1 MTAKLC
7 VPPAVL
13 FSIIL
18 MALVINFI
26 TKPGIALASSPPSI
40 QPENALDIKGSQCT
54 LSHYFPDSIQQ
65 WCQIIEENAAAVS
78 LDPNLIAAVILQ
90 ESGGNPVVVSH
101 SGAVG
106 LMQVMPN
113 DGIAASFQCIN
124 GPCFA
129 SRPSSEQL
137 MVPSFNVNYGTQML
151 ANLFAKH
158 GNIRDALYSYGP
170 MSVGYS
176 YADIILQ
183 IFHSAVS

>member
-1 MTAKLC
+1 MTTKFLI
-7 VPPAVL
+7 PPAVL
-13 FSIIL
+13 FSIL
-18 MALVINFI
+18 MMVLAINFL
-26 TKPGIALASSPPSI
+26 TKPDIALASSSSTN
-40 QPENALDIKGSQCT
+40 QPEKIVVTKDSTCSLSQ
-54 LSHYFPDSIQQ
+54 YFPESVLQ
-65 WCQIIEENAAAVS
+65 WCQLIEENAAAVS

-90 ESGGNPVVVSH
+90 ESGGNPSVISH

-129 SRPSSEQL
+129 SRPSSNQL
-137 MVPSFNVNYGTQML
+137 MDPAYNVRFGTQML
-151 ANLFAKH
+151 ANLTAKH
-158 GNIRDALYSYGP
+158 GNIRDALYAYGP

-183 IFHSAVS
+183 ILHNAVG